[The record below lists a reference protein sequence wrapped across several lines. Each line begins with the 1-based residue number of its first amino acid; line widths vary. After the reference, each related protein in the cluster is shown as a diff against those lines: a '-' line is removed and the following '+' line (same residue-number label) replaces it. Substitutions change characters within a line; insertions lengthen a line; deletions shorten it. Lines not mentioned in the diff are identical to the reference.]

1 MKNTWKILAG
11 LLMVTGLV
19 YYSGCVKGDFDEPPI
34 YVPTVDFEANTSIAA
49 LKASFTTFRQIEE
62 DIVIEGVVVANDEA
76 GNLFKKLVIQDETAG
91 IELSL
96 DRYNLYN
103 QFKLGQRVLVKCQGM
118 YIGHYNN
125 LMQLGYTFN
134 DDIGRLPEPLIDQHV
149 FRDSLAGAKPEPKEI
164 TLGSLTD
171 LTNDNLARLDSAVST
186 LVRFKDVRFTD
197 ADAGQPWVKPDE
209 DNTNR
214 TIIDGSN
221 NSLIIRTSRF
231 SNFAYES
238 TPYGF
243 GEITGVLSVFRTTW
257 QLTIRDL
264 DDVNDF
270 TGIIPDP
277 PGGGTGTFEDPFDVV
292 RAITDN
298 SGSGVWVEGYIVGVF
313 ETDVS
318 PFEPNYSA
326 PFRTN
331 SNLLIA
337 PSADVTSIANCLTVQ
352 LPVGAVRTAL
362 NLVDNPDNKSKSVKI
377 YGDLETYFSQAG
389 LKNATGYWMDGDGI
403 IPGGGGGSGTGSGTK
418 EDPFDVTSAIEQQNE
433 NPYVIG
439 WVKGYIVGSV
449 KAGTSSIGSSGDIDF
464 SAPFSSATNVLLAEN
479 ASVTD
484 YMNCVVVN
492 LPAGTPLRSQVNL
505 LDNPDNLGKELN
517 VNGTLRTYFGIAGL
531 RDSNGTTADFELED
545 NGGGGGGTF
554 IFQEVFAAD
563 LGVFTAFSVAGAQAW
578 GWGSFDGGCAVMS
591 GYDQGTN
598 YANEDWLVSPAIS
611 LAGESGVVL
620 NIREAINYITS
631 YDDMQVLISTDYDGS
646 SDPST
651 NGTWTEQSEF
661 NRPAGNSWTFV
672 DSGDISLAA
681 YEGQTIYIAFKY
693 LSTSDGSATWEIS
706 RVEVK

>member
-277 PGGGTGTFEDPFDVV
+277 PGGGTGTF
-292 RAITDN
+292 
-298 SGSGVWVEGYIVGVF
+298 
-313 ETDVS
+313 
-318 PFEPNYSA
+318 
-326 PFRTN
+326 
-331 SNLLIA
+331 
-337 PSADVTSIANCLTVQ
+337 
-352 LPVGAVRTAL
+352 
-362 NLVDNPDNKSKSVKI
+362 
-377 YGDLETYFSQAG
+377 
-389 LKNATGYWMDGDGI
+389 
-403 IPGGGGGSGTGSGTK
+403 

>member
-197 ADAGQPWVKPDE
+197 SDAGQPWVKPDE

-277 PGGGTGTFEDPFDVV
+277 PGGGTGTF
-292 RAITDN
+292 
-298 SGSGVWVEGYIVGVF
+298 
-313 ETDVS
+313 
-318 PFEPNYSA
+318 
-326 PFRTN
+326 
-331 SNLLIA
+331 
-337 PSADVTSIANCLTVQ
+337 
-352 LPVGAVRTAL
+352 
-362 NLVDNPDNKSKSVKI
+362 
-377 YGDLETYFSQAG
+377 
-389 LKNATGYWMDGDGI
+389 
-403 IPGGGGGSGTGSGTK
+403 